1 MVDKTIGVYTHWGH
15 FAAAALM
22 TVSLLTG
29 CPQPSGPTGPAGK
42 ESQPQ
47 QTEAKPAA
55 FDTHNLRETLAEFNH
70 GAALMERYQYSDAA
84 AAFAKVI
91 ERQPDW
97 TAAQFNLALAQLN
110 MMGQSDAKDN
120 LETARGGFEAILAKD
135 PNHLHARFSLGMY
148 FQHAGDMEKTLECFE
163 AVYRDDPNDSY
174 VAYKYAEALRNVNR
188 QEEALPV
195 LEKVVERDSGFI
207 SAVYL
212 LATAYTRASMRD
224 KALPLFERFK
234 KLNAAEL
241 TGGSYVVQAS
251 YGMAGKY
258 YRVLGADSLPLSPPG
273 DAAQRMVFSPE
284 TKPWDVKTQPWKW
297 RGGTIGLPGMAVAD
311 VDGDGDLDLCL
322 TGSDDKGSATLWRNE
337 GGGKFSAGE
346 TLADNV
352 VSPCFGDVD
361 NDGDVDLWLGR
372 AGTDLVLLNDGKGKF
387 SPAEFA
393 GPAGPDELTQI
404 ARLVDLD
411 SDGDLDYL
419 ACRVAKGDVPLGAE
433 VSPVACSVFGNNGDG
448 TFADLTSE
456 FGLDFK
462 NAAIASVVYDD
473 LDNDY
478 DLDLVVFPAV
488 GQPIVWVNNR
498 LGEHRVLDAKASG
511 LEIEDVRS
519 AVSADPDK
527 DGDRDLLVFARGGI
541 RLFKNQGGLRF
552 QEDQDFTA
560 ACGRLGGTGGQFAD
574 MDNDSD
580 LDLILADATRRDGSR
595 GPALLINGWPRKG
608 FSDAAET
615 DAGNLL
621 GAIRT
626 DGDASCVVADFTGDG
641 RCDVLLAAAGQSPLL
656 IENATPGGH
665 WIELD
670 MAGKRP
676 QDSKARSNNSAI
688 GARVEVKAGPVFQQ
702 FVAGGSSGPV
712 AMAPLRIHAGLGD
725 TPTVDWLR
733 IVWPDAVL
741 QGEMEM
747 AADCVTAVEE
757 IPRKASSCPYLFAF
771 NGEQFE
777 FVADFGGV
785 GGLGYLV
792 SPGQYAPP
800 DPTEYLP
807 IPRLEPLDGQYVLQ
821 ALTPLEE
828 VTYFDEAKLVAVD
841 HPAGTE
847 VVPYEMMAIGVP
859 PPPFEVFCFERP
871 IEPVRALDEQGRDV
885 TELVRQIDRR
895 YAGATRPDPRFLGL
909 ADEHRVELDFAD
921 RLKSLPPDARLILV
935 LNGWVEYGYSQTNF
949 AASQAGLQARAPTI
963 DVQRDGQ
970 WVALAREVGYPA
982 GVNHVMTVDLTGQL
996 RSSDRCL
1003 RVTSNMELYWDRIFL
1018 AQHLAQAS
1026 VKLTEVAAS
1035 SADLHFRGYPREFS
1049 PDGRHPNLCDYNNLD
1064 RCAGWKLMS
1073 GDYTRFG
1080 EVAEL
1085 LEAADD
1091 CYVIMGHG
1099 EELTLRF
1106 AADAFGPVPEGCRR
1120 SFLLKTDS
1128 YCKDMDLYTA
1138 FPDTLE
1144 PLPFH
1149 GMSGYPYGPDER
1161 YPDTPKTREYRERFN
1176 TRTIRTR

>member
-1 MVDKTIGVYTHWGH
+1 MIYETIRRTRSHGL
-15 FAAAALM
+15 AAATLVM
-22 TVSLLTG
+22 VGLLAG
-29 CPQPSGPTGPAGK
+29 CRPSNVPPAPSEATPAG
-42 ESQPQ
+42 PQ
-47 QTEAKPAA
+47 SEAQPAA
-55 FDTHNLRETLAEFNH
+55 AGAHDVRETLAEFNR

-84 AAFAKVI
+84 AAFTKVI
-91 ERQPDW
+91 EQQPDW

-120 LETARGGFEAILAKD
+120 LETARVGFEAILAKQ
-135 PNHLHARFSLGMY
+135 PNHLHSRFSLGMY
-148 FQHAGDMEKTLECFE
+148 YQHVGDMEKTLECFQ
-163 AVYRDDPNDSY
+163 AVYQGDPHDSY

-188 QEEALPV
+188 QEEALPI
-195 LEKVVERDSGFI
+195 LEKVVERDPGFI

-212 LATAYTRASMRD
+212 LATMYTRASKRD

-258 YRVLGADSLPLSPPG
+258 YRVLGVDSLPLSPPG
-273 DAAQRMVFSPE
+273 NAAQRVVFSPE
-284 TKPWDVKTQPWKW
+284 TKPWDAKLQPWKW
-297 RGGTIGLPGMAVAD
+297 RAGTIGLPGIAVAD
-311 VDGDGDLDLCL
+311 ADGDRDLDLCL
-322 TGSDDKGSATLWRNE
+322 TGSDDKGSAVLWRNE

-346 TLADNV
+346 TLADRV

-361 NDGDVDLWLGR
+361 NDGDADLWLGR

-393 GPAGPDELTQI
+393 DLAGPDQLTQI

-419 ACRVAKGDVPLGAE
+419 ACRVSKGDVPLGAE
-433 VSPVACSVFGNNGDG
+433 ASPAACSVFGNNGDG
-448 TFADLTSE
+448 SFADLTSG

-462 NAAIASVVYDD
+462 DAAIASVVYDD

-478 DLDLVVFPAV
+478 DLDLVAFPAA
-488 GQPIVWVNNR
+488 GKPIAWVNNR
-498 LGEHRVLDAKASG
+498 LGDHRVLEAKASG
-511 LEIEDVRS
+511 LEVDDVRS
-519 AVSADPDK
+519 AVSGDPDK
-527 DGDRDLLVFARGGI
+527 DGDRDLLVFAGGGM
-541 RLFKNQGGLRF
+541 RLFKNQGGFRF

-574 MDNDSD
+574 LDNDGD
-580 LDLILADATRRDGSR
+580 LDLVLADATRRDGSR
-595 GPALLINGWPRKG
+595 GPALLINGWPQKG
-608 FSDAAET
+608 FSDAAES

-641 RCDVLLAAAGQSPLL
+641 RCDVLLAPAGQPSQL

-670 MAGKRP
+670 MVGKRP

-702 FVAGGSSGPV
+702 FVVGGSSGPV

-747 AADCVTAVEE
+747 AADCVAAVEE
-757 IPRKASSCPYLFAF
+757 VPRKASSCPYLFAW

-777 FVADFGGV
+777 FIADFGGV

-807 IPRLEPLDGQYVLQ
+807 IPRLEPLHGQYVLQ

-859 PPPFEVFCFERP
+859 PPAFEVFCFERP

-885 TELVRQIDRR
+885 TELVRQVDRR

-909 ADEHRVELDFAD
+909 ADEHSVELDFGD
-921 RLKSLPPDARLILV
+921 RLKSLPDDARLILV

-963 DVQRDGQ
+963 EVQRDGR
-970 WVALAREVGYPA
+970 WIALVREVGYPA

-996 RSSDRCL
+996 RSSDRGL

-1018 AQHLAQAS
+1018 ARHLAQTP
-1026 VKLTEVAAS
+1026 VKLKEAAAS

-1049 PDGRHPNLCDYNNLD
+1049 PDGRHPNLCDYNNLE
-1064 RCAGWKLMS
+1064 RTVGWKLMS

-1149 GMSGYPYGPDER
+1149 GMSGYPYRPDER
-1161 YPDTPKTREYRERFN
+1161 YPDTPKTRTYRERFN